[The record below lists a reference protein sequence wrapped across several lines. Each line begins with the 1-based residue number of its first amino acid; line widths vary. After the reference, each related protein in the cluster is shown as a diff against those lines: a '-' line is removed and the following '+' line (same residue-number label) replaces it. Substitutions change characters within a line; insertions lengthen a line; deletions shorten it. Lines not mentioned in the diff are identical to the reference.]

1 MPYKIFNNRNNA
13 GYPHMITRVCNVEY
27 PIEVDNEIPCGMGVF
42 VDIYPIDPM
51 GSDEKEWERVMHY
64 RQQLIAGSYYA
75 SRIRFEKPGKSYRC
89 LDRYLLYRYAKKRG
103 LAYFLNKLESYKNRY
118 RWEDSR
124 YAGCIVWE
132 PELFEKEY
140 FEEVTRLP
148 FCDMQVMVPKEYDRM
163 LTTSYGDYMQ
173 LPPKEAQKP
182 QHNYTAYR
190 VEA

>member
-1 MPYKIFNNRNNA
+1 MLRGFGLKSREKVIVAWIDICFTAMQKKGDWLISLTNWN
-13 GYPHMITRVCNVEY
+13 
-27 PIEVDNEIPCGMGVF
+27 PIKTDTG
-42 VDIYPIDPM
+42 
-51 GSDEKEWERVMHY
+51 
-64 RQQLIAGSYYA
+64 
-75 SRIRFEKPGKSYRC
+75 
-89 LDRYLLYRYAKKRG
+89 
-103 LAYFLNKLESYKNRY
+103 
-118 RWEDSR
+118 
-124 YAGCIVWE
+124 IVWE

>member
-1 MPYKIFNNRNNA
+1 
-13 GYPHMITRVCNVEY
+13 
-27 PIEVDNEIPCGMGVF
+27 MGVF

-148 FCDMQVMVPKEYDRM
+148 FCMTVCLRHHMGIICSFHRRKHKNRSITIPR
-163 LTTSYGDYMQ
+163 
-173 LPPKEAQKP
+173 
-182 QHNYTAYR
+182 TA
-190 VEA
+190 